1 MYAIISEEFLLEVM
15 ERERE
20 TRRQHRVERAL
31 RVSKLP
37 LEKTMKRKRLPRKVD
52 AHINV
57 PAGRHFPGSL
67 RKHPG
72 VWASRQRQD
81 ASAMCYRPGTPSSRA
96 VESSSAPGRG
106 TSAKAGPRRTGTALS
121 LGRPVRERGRSHCV
135 RPRTIACTSP
145 LLAGQG
151 LPPAS
156 TGSLGRV
163 LRHTCSQLAVL
174 ALRSAIQKAPAQF
187 RRTLSP
193 HGRSHRPMFNLLGC
207 IRSRYYFNRVFLE
220 FQSFPLKFVRQ
231 RIQMAFGNMVVMFH
245 CNELVKHCKTL
256 VIFP

>member
-81 ASAMCYRPGTPSSRA
+81 ASAMCYRPGTHLPGPSSPLPPL
-96 VESSSAPGRG
+96 VEGLQQRQVLAEPGRP
-106 TSAKAGPRRTGTALS
+106 SASGAQSENEGDLIAFGLEPS
-121 LGRPVRERGRSHCV
+121 PVPH
-135 RPRTIACTSP
+135 
-145 LLAGQG
+145 L
-151 LPPAS
+151 
-156 TGSLGRV
+156 
-163 LRHTCSQLAVL
+163 CSQD
-174 ALRSAIQKAPAQF
+174 KD
-187 RRTLSP
+187 
-193 HGRSHRPMFNLLGC
+193 
-207 IRSRYYFNRVFLE
+207 
-220 FQSFPLKFVRQ
+220 FPPPP
-231 RIQMAFGNMVVMFH
+231 
-245 CNELVKHCKTL
+245 LVA
-256 VIFP
+256 